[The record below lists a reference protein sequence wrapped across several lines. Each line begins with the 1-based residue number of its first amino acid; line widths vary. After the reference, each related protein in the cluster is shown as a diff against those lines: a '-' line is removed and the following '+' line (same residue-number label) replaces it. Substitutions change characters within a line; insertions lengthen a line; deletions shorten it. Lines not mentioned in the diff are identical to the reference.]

1 MKKIEYK
8 APEMEVLKLNYSA
21 NMLAGSFNENT
32 EIPVSGEGGDSE
44 PER

>member
-8 APEMEVLKLNYSA
+8 APEMEVLKLTYSA